1 MASLNDL
8 HFPSSQANA
17 LTATSVL
24 RVDPNERYCLLQPG
38 SPCISH
44 FPAVAMEH
52 QFSAQALPDSYYGPY
67 PQQARRNGGWNP
79 IAAAPDLDWPS
90 PAPPP
95 RSRVPL
101 APASLPIGTDTDTPF
116 NVGLGVGSADHIP
129 GHYPVVSRDSF
140 QQDSRP
146 TTPPHANNSPRS
158 AIPPQEYPLVSPY
171 GAAYCYPQ
179 QYGTS
184 PPAGGTRGRRLA
196 WLTESRGWKMAHG
209 GWPMYATFCLGFAF
223 AAGHHVFY
231 SHLDEKP
238 ADDQIRMMR
247 FGGLLAYS
255 VKASLV
261 TSVFFAYR
269 QQIWVTVIGNV
280 LQLKTVD
287 SLFAAADEP
296 LALLNWEFIRKAHVA
311 VCLAVLAW

>member
-1 MASLNDL
+1 
-8 HFPSSQANA
+8 
-17 LTATSVL
+17 
-24 RVDPNERYCLLQPG
+24 
-38 SPCISH
+38 
-44 FPAVAMEH
+44 
-52 QFSAQALPDSYYGPY
+52 
-67 PQQARRNGGWNP
+67 
-79 IAAAPDLDWPS
+79 
-90 PAPPP
+90 
-95 RSRVPL
+95 
-101 APASLPIGTDTDTPF
+101 
-116 NVGLGVGSADHIP
+116 
-129 GHYPVVSRDSF
+129 
-140 QQDSRP
+140 
-146 TTPPHANNSPRS
+146 
-158 AIPPQEYPLVSPY
+158 
-171 GAAYCYPQ
+171 
-179 QYGTS
+179 
-184 PPAGGTRGRRLA
+184 
-196 WLTESRGWKMAHG
+196 MAHG